1 MYEIGPDRL
10 ETMTSAEAGDARRLT
25 SKGKVK
31 ALLGLSGTGDDALLD
46 DLIDRISAD
55 CASYCNLA
63 ADGAGGFPTFGAET
77 LRATWYNLDRCRDD
91 ILLLPWR
98 PKLAVTSVT
107 ENDAALVRDTDYRVL
122 DGGQLQ
128 RLSGG
133 LPTIWTP
140 HWKVVATLTAG
151 WALPDGVDP
160 ALEGRVIDQVK
171 MQYQGRKRD
180 LAIRSESLPDIYQ
193 ASYAVLGGDS
203 IGASGL
209 LVSLEAALDRYA
221 RVST

>member
-1 MYEIGPDRL
+1 MSEIGPDRL
-10 ETMTSAEAGDARRLT
+10 ETVTAAAAGDTRRLT
-25 SKGKVK
+25 TKAKVK
-31 ALLGLSGTGDDALLD
+31 ALLGLSGTTDDSLLD
-46 DLIDRISAD
+46 DLIDRVSAD
-55 CASYCNLA
+55 CASYCGLA

-98 PKLAVTSVT
+98 PKLAVTAVAENGVT
-107 ENDAALVRDTDYRVL
+107 LTLNTDYRGL
-122 DGGQLQ
+122 DGGLLQ

-133 LPTIWTP
+133 LPTIWAPQWT
-140 HWKVVATLTAG
+140 VVVDLTAG
-151 WALPDGVDP
+151 WSLPAGVDP

-171 MQYQGRKRD
+171 LQYQGRKRD
-180 LAIRSESLPDIYQ
+180 NAIRSESVPSTYQ
-193 ASYAVLGGDS
+193 ASYAVIGGDS

-221 RVST
+221 RVSI

>member
-1 MYEIGPDRL
+1 MNEIGPDRL
-10 ETMTSAEAGDARRLT
+10 ETVTAAAAGDARRLT
-25 SKGKVK
+25 TKAKVK

-46 DLIDRISAD
+46 DLIDRVSAD

-107 ENDAALVRDTDYRVL
+107 ENDAALVLDTDYRVL

-151 WALPDGVDP
+151 WSLPGGVDP

-180 LAIRSESLPDIYQ
+180 QSIRSIAVPDTFQ
-193 ASYAVLGGDS
+193 ASFAVVGGDS

-209 LVSLEAALDRYA
+209 LVSLESALERYA
-221 RVST
+221 KVSI